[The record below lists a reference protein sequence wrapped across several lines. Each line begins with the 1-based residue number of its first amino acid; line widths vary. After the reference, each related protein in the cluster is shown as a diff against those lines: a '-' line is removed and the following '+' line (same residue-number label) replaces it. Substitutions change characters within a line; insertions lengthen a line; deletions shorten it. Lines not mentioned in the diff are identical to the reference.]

1 MSPFSAFMTQAPD
14 SIYSPRETMQ
24 ARLANVGSS
33 MLVPQQLAALE
44 AQRRQMAAV
53 NSAFGQ
59 SLFDELLAPVAA
71 PQQPEFGSLGPGT
84 NADVQTLMP
93 DSTVI
98 PGPPMPKMGVPRGM
112 TQAEPGSSFNFGDMQ
127 VDIGEPMM
135 TRPGTSSMPG
145 YDSSGFAV
153 PAAPPSAMAP
163 PSGFT
168 ASNLAAQA
176 RPRGPLPM
184 PSTMEELALLRE
196 MMPEL
201 SKRRASQESTNRVVE
216 QQRLAGEFGR
226 ERSRL
231 NNAVAL
237 LKVGQQGMLEMA
249 KLEVEGQ
256 KIKAKLKNGV
266 KAGPDDIKWL
276 EKAVDNARQA
286 WSSAEQALN
295 NGIAI
300 GINGTDEGRARLA
313 DMQQSAQALRGAYE
327 QYANTYNFA
336 LQARVGGGQKYLPP
350 MQPGPNQ
357 PAPRAPTP
365 APTQSAPQAA
375 APPAPKQPSF
385 NPSTG
390 YE

>member
-24 ARLANVGSS
+24 ARLANQGST

-59 SLFDELLAPVAA
+59 SLFDELLSPVAP

-112 TQAEPGSSFNFGDMQ
+112 TQAEPGSSFNYGGMQ
-127 VDIGEPMM
+127 VDIGEPSV
-135 TRPGTSSMPG
+135 TRPGASSMPG
-145 YDSSGFAV
+145 FDSSGFAV

-163 PSGFT
+163 PSGF
-168 ASNLAAQA
+168 APSSQPPMQPRA
-176 RPRGPLPM
+176 RGPLPM
-184 PSTMEELALLRE
+184 PTTMEELALLRE

-256 KIKAKLKNGV
+256 KIKAKLKNGA
-266 KAGPDDIKWL
+266 KPGPDDIKWL

-300 GINGTDEGRARLA
+300 GINGTEEGRARLA
-313 DMQQSAQALRGAYE
+313 DMQQAAQALRGQYD

-336 LQARVGGGQKYLPP
+336 LQSRVGGGQPYLPP
-350 MQPGPNQ
+350 MRPGPGQ
-357 PAPRAPTP
+357 AAPQAPAQTGP
-365 APTQSAPQAA
+365 SAPQTA
-375 APPAPKQPSF
+375 APPALKQPAF